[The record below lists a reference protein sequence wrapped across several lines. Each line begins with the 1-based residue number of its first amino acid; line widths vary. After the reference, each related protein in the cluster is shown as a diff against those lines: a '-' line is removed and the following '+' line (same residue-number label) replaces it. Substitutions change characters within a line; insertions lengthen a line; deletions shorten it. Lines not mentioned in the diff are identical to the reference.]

1 MKLCLDCA
9 RQLED
14 QVCTPEDLT
23 RLAEEDGKINGNFNA
38 IRQMLEQKYSVCK
51 GLWVHQGEGQTD
63 KMPLTQEIS
72 VHPDTGWDHSI
83 HKGSKSQE
91 AKEAREK

>member
-1 MKLCLDCA
+1 MEISMPYDRCQNRSTVCA
-9 RQLED
+9 
-14 QVCTPEDLT
+14 
-23 RLAEEDGKINGNFNA
+23 
-38 IRQMLEQKYSVCK
+38 K
-51 GLWVHQGEGQTD
+51 GYGSSQGEGQTD

-72 VHPDTGWDHSI
+72 VHPDTVWDHSI